1 MKSKGYIW
9 VLKFK
14 IVLAVA
20 SLALGVLLCEM
31 VLHLFYPQ
39 VFRRPEV
46 WRFDAELGWSHVAD
60 SAGRLVS
67 PEFDVEMRINSM
79 GLRDREYAREKP
91 AGSRRIALFGDSF
104 VEGWGMPI
112 ERVINRQLE
121 ICLQEEGERVEVAN
135 FGVAGYG
142 TDQALLFFEQ
152 QGQRFD
158 PDEVL
163 LFFYSNDLWN
173 NASRKGIGAERGY
186 KPYFR
191 VQRDGRLDLQ
201 GVPVKKTNFWDRD
214 TYNSMAF
221 STRLQR
227 YLFEHWHLYKLARKA
242 LQPEVPPGQQQAFY
256 EGLYGADEARRF
268 EPAWALTGR
277 LLQAFKKRVEAYG
290 ARLTVV
296 YVPSIVQI
304 ERDNWQT
311 KRELHGLLG
320 EFDLQKPNIRMAGFA
335 EKYDLRL
342 IDLFG
347 DFAQRAKTET
357 LYLRDSHWNAA
368 GHALAA
374 TSLCANLHGGK
385 P

>member
-1 MKSKGYIW
+1 M
-9 VLKFK
+9 LKFK

-31 VLHLFYPQ
+31 VLHFFYPQ

-60 SAGRLVS
+60 SAGRSVS

-121 ICLQEEGERVEVAN
+121 ICLQEEGERGEVAN

-152 QGQRFD
+152 QGERFD

-191 VQRDGRLDLQ
+191 VQRDGLLDLQ

-227 YLFEHWHLYKLARKA
+227 
-242 LQPEVPPGQQQAFY
+242 
-256 EGLYGADEARRF
+256 
-268 EPAWALTGR
+268 
-277 LLQAFKKRVEAYG
+277 
-290 ARLTVV
+290 
-296 YVPSIVQI
+296 
-304 ERDNWQT
+304 
-311 KRELHGLLG
+311 
-320 EFDLQKPNIRMAGFA
+320 
-335 EKYDLRL
+335 
-342 IDLFG
+342 
-347 DFAQRAKTET
+347 
-357 LYLRDSHWNAA
+357 
-368 GHALAA
+368 
-374 TSLCANLHGGK
+374 
-385 P
+385 